1 MKTTAIL
8 DLMVKDHSKIV
19 KLLNNVKKSIG
30 QDIVSTMKVF
40 DKFEWELE
48 KHIFAEEKAIFTS
61 YNPTN
66 IIEGYAMVPELI
78 KEHNEILNKLRVM
91 RKDLIKQRI
100 SDFDAFAEVLM
111 NHKTFEENS
120 LYPKLDQELEETQ
133 KKMIVDRISQILS

>member
-8 DLMVKDHSKIV
+8 DLMVKDHKKIV
-19 KLLNNVKKSIG
+19 GLLNDVKKVIG
-30 QDIVSTMKVF
+30 QDIISTMRVF

-48 KHIFAEEKAIFTS
+48 KHIFTEEKAIFTS

-78 KEHNEILNKLRVM
+78 KEHNEILNNLRLM
-91 RKDLIKQRI
+91 RKDIKKQRKF
-100 SDFDAFAEVLM
+100 DFDKFVEVLM

-120 LYPKLDQELEETQ
+120 LYPKLDQELEESQ
-133 KKMIVDRISQILS
+133 KKMIIDRINQILS

>member
-8 DLMVKDHSKIV
+8 YLMVKDHRKIV
-19 KLLNNVKKSIG
+19 GLLNDVKKVIG
-30 QDIVSTMKVF
+30 QDIISTMRVF

-48 KHIFAEEKAIFTS
+48 KHIFTEEKAIFTS

-78 KEHNEILNKLRVM
+78 KEHNEILNNLRLM
-91 RKDLIKQRI
+91 RKDIKKQRKF
-100 SDFDAFAEVLM
+100 DFDTFVEVLM

-120 LYPKLDQELEETQ
+120 LYPKLDQELEESQ